1 MTSKLPTPLD
11 DETLVAYLDGE
22 LAGDDVAI
30 VDQNLASNPSLRER
44 MDRLRMTWDLL
55 SELPDIQPQRDLT
68 QTTIAM
74 VALAVKEDKQAGAS
88 WLLANRW
95 VWLAVTAFAL
105 FGSGAWLA
113 SVRAAA
119 QTEQILNDL
128 PILDHYADL
137 TQFESSEWLEKL
149 MSVENLVKATNGKSE
164 ANQPAPLPLE
174 NQQRLEWLG
183 EIPASRKLR
192 LAANQQAYV
201 NEPPKRRDDFQ
212 KMAELLTHGS
222 SQHSAA
228 AFQTVLRAYT
238 TILDRI
244 GTTEKMHLRAEKDL
258 DAWAVAVS
266 RLVHRELAMAHA
278 KKLSTEDRWEIRSW
292 INEWQADY
300 AIYSRSPS
308 RDPDTLV
315 VLEVYKDPS
324 ESFITNEELEIL
336 EEKLSDTAVK
346 LLAGLDERQQR
357 DVLGLWL
364 VHVVESTRTSPQ
376 AATADELS
384 KRFNTLSLDAQA
396 EIEFLNER
404 DARTRLS
411 NLNTSI
417 ND

>member
-1 MTSKLPTPLD
+1 MTSKLPMPLD

-22 LAGDDVAI
+22 LAGDEVAI
-30 VDQNLASNPSLRER
+30 VNESLASNPSLRER

-55 SELPDIQPQRDLT
+55 SELPDVQPQRDLT

-88 WLLANRW
+88 RLLANRW
-95 VWLAVTAFAL
+95 VWLAAGVLFL
-105 FGSGAWLA
+105 FGSGAWMA

-119 QTEQILNDL
+119 QTDQILNDL
-128 PILDHYADL
+128 PILDHYAEL
-137 TQFESSEWLEKL
+137 TQVESAEWLEKL

-164 ANQPAPLPLE
+164 AGQTTPLPLE
-174 NQQRLEWLG
+174 NQQRLQWLG

-192 LAANQQAYV
+192 LAANQEAYV
-201 NEPPKRRDDFQ
+201 NDPPKRRQEFQ
-212 KMAELLTHGS
+212 KMSELLTHGS
-222 SQHSAA
+222 SQHSAT
-228 AFQTVLRAYT
+228 AFQTVLLAYT
-238 TILDRI
+238 AILGRI
-244 GTTEKMHLRAEKDL
+244 GTTEQLHLRAERDL
-258 DAWAVAVS
+258 DARGLAVS

-292 INEWQADY
+292 INELQAVWD
-300 AIYSRSPS
+300 IYSRSPS

-315 VLEVYKDPS
+315 VLEVYKDSS
-324 ESFITNEELEIL
+324 ESFINDEELEML
-336 EEKLSDTAVK
+336 KEQLSDTAVE

-364 VHVVESTRTSPQ
+364 VHVVEPTRTTQQ
-376 AATADELS
+376 AATAEELG
-384 KRFNTLSLDAQA
+384 KRFNSLQPDAQT
-396 EIEFLNER
+396 EIEFLNEH

-417 ND
+417 NN